1 MPKISWRSKDG
12 KHKPFSSNDIHNL
25 VLHVH
30 PMLANGS
37 EGRIRM
43 ENGTTAVF
51 SGIAFFYSLSLRL
64 QEVAQ
69 PAQCLKTVAKSPPEW
84 AFRYLTLV

>member
-1 MPKISWRSKDG
+1 MPNISVRSKDG
-12 KHKPFSSNDIHNL
+12 KHKPSSSNDIHNL

-30 PMLANGS
+30 PMLAHGS
-37 EGRIRM
+37 EGRIWM

-51 SGIAFFYSLSLRL
+51 SRIALFYSLSLRL

-69 PAQCLKTVAKSPPEW
+69 PTQ
-84 AFRYLTLV
+84 YLRTDRKKPT

>member
-1 MPKISWRSKDG
+1 MVIFLNYYRSLPISHAKHIRRSKDG
-12 KHKPFSSNDIHNL
+12 KHKPSSSNDIHNL

-30 PMLANGS
+30 PMLAHGS

-51 SGIAFFYSLSLRL
+51 SRIALFYSLSLRL
-64 QEVAQ
+64 QEVA
-69 PAQCLKTVAKSPPEW
+69 
-84 AFRYLTLV
+84 